1 MDMKKDRA
9 RNIRHD
15 MINLLNNIVN
25 ESTRL
30 ENKLRLSQQND
41 DFSSDANTFGV
52 AYGSLSGAIMALI
65 KNESEYNTLVQQIAE
80 ETALQRMNGIKNK
93 WDLNRLEKVK

>member
-1 MDMKKDRA
+1 MKKDRA

-15 MINLLNNIVN
+15 MINLLDNIVD

-41 DFSSDANTFGV
+41 DFSSDANTTGV
-52 AYGSLSGAIMALI
+52 AYCVLGGAIMALI

-80 ETALQRMNGIKNK
+80 ETMLQRRNGKK
-93 WDLNRLEKVK
+93 TSET

>member
-15 MINLLNNIVN
+15 MINLLDNIVN

-41 DFSSDANTFGV
+41 DFSSNANTTGV
-52 AYGSLSGAIMALI
+52 AYGVLGGAIMALV

-80 ETALQRMNGIKNK
+80 ETTL
-93 WDLNRLEKVK
+93 